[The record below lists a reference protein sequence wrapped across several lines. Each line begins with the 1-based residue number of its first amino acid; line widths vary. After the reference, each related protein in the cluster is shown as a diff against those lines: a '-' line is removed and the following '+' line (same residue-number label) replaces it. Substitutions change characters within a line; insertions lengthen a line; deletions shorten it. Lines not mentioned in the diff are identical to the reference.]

1 LKKYQVFIPEWL
13 DDYIKSV
20 AENYD
25 LSISEVLR
33 LELCFGALCTVT
45 SLYPEYK
52 AEVSLND
59 FIENIKQHQKS
70 ELEREDLMRYLSMI
84 YFETRKAIDYRYK
97 KGKSSR
103 KI

>member
-1 LKKYQVFIPEWL
+1 MKKYQVFIPEWL
-13 DDYIKSV
+13 DDYIKRV

-52 AEVSLND
+52 AEISVND
-59 FIENIKQHQKS
+59 FIENIKRHRKV
-70 ELEREDLMRYLSMI
+70 EIEREDVLRLLSRI

-97 KGKSSR
+97 KEKSES
-103 KI
+103 